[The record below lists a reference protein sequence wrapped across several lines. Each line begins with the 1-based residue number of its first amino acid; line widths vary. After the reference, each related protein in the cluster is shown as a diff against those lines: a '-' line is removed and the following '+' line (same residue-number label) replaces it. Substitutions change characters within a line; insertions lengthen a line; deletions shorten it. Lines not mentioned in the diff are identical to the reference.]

1 VAKMGSKAF
10 ESPLISHARMR
21 ALYRALVEA
30 RVLGERKG
38 RGAATGWRRGFEACW
53 VGTAVDL
60 KDGDLVSVESAA
72 WLVDYVR
79 AVGAKD
85 GSVTAAEMGRA
96 LRARTVKVSG
106 SSAAMDRMLCAVGMA
121 MALKAAGGG
130 VVLAYAA
137 SDELTVAEWKRL
149 LTLANEDKLPLAIV
163 VTPGRTPTGVDVSAV
178 VKRLGA
184 TSIPVI
190 PVDAGDAVAIYRVTQ
205 ETLVRARVGDG
216 VAVIECADC
225 GLDPVRTMGNQ
236 LVKKKICTEHWVSEV
251 EVRFRARVARG

>member
-1 VAKMGSKAF
+1 
-10 ESPLISHARMR
+10 
-21 ALYRALVEA
+21 
-30 RVLGERKG
+30 
-38 RGAATGWRRGFEACW
+38 
-53 VGTAVDL
+53 
-60 KDGDLVSVESAA
+60 
-72 WLVDYVR
+72 
-79 AVGAKD
+79 
-85 GSVTAAEMGRA
+85 
-96 LRARTVKVSG
+96 LRARTVKETG
-106 SSAAMDRMLCAVGMA
+106 GGPAAMDRMLCAVGMA

-163 VTPGRTPTGVDVSAV
+163 VTPGDVDISAV
-178 VKRLGA
+178 VKKMGA